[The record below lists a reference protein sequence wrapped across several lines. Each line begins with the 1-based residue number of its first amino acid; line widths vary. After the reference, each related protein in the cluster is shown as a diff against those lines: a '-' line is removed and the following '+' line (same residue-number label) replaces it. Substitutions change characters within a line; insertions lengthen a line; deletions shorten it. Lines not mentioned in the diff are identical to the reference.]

1 MKAIL
6 QAIGFGTLATAIIGG
21 IVIAVSLVD
30 HRVDKSSESPI
41 DISTEEPKRP
51 SNQPTVMEKAQYLGW
66 TEIDEETFESRT
78 DYRHEYLACYCSM
91 YDDGY
96 MELLIAK
103 DLDNDEFDVIVIEPW
118 RVNDQSYI
126 PVEYTYVDSCYINNK
141 TKQAWSVKVLSYN
154 YLGGYMSYREEA
166 AR

>member
-1 MKAIL
+1 
-6 QAIGFGTLATAIIGG
+6 
-21 IVIAVSLVD
+21 
-30 HRVDKSSESPI
+30 
-41 DISTEEPKRP
+41 
-51 SNQPTVMEKAQYLGW
+51 
-66 TEIDEETFESRT
+66 
-78 DYRHEYLACYCSM
+78 
-91 YDDGY
+91 

-103 DLDNDEFDVIVIEPW
+103 DLDNDEFDVVVIEPW

-126 PVEYTYVDSCYINNK
+126 PVDYTYIDGCYINNK